1 MARQSTTPV
10 PFGRT
15 NRIDKCTTMTSARAG
30 KVAMIAQIP
39 VLPGDS
45 ASGRIGVDLDL
56 AEMPKPL
63 LNGVVANVQAWF
75 VPQPA
80 LPRFAGYDEWLAAF
94 QQRPIKQLGSPDRP
108 AQDLYDVIDE
118 SLALDEV
125 ADSDFYR
132 TLGIHI
138 PAGDAV
144 NTDLIDAFWL
154 VYNFRLAAHSS
165 LLDLAPFYQEDP
177 TAALEF
183 PRAFWPA
190 GSRSSIVGDYERA
203 LVVGSYN
210 LDVAAG
216 LVPVLGIGMNAGASP
231 RTTDQTQREAGSQD
245 ETTVYDN
252 YQDAANVNSF
262 KIEMDQDDSGNWRPA
277 IYANMQGQEINV
289 TLESINKARETQS
302 FARMAASMRGNDFTG
317 LDRENVAMAHL
328 LQGLIVPPEYL
339 RQPWILDSDI
349 VPFGMVERYATDAA
363 NLDQSVTEG
372 TAQAKLSINVPKTDE
387 GGMII
392 VTCEVL
398 PERIDEAGIDPY
410 LHVTSRDHMPNAL
423 RDVQR
428 VEPVDLV
435 STKRVDAR
443 RTTAHTAYGWEPMNN
458 RWNREFTRLGGIFY
472 QDDAANPFKE
482 SRSAIWMTNIVDP
495 LFTQDHYLVPEDF
508 PHDVF
513 SDTQAPA
520 VEITVGHQI
529 ALNGL
534 TQFGD
539 VLIEANDDYQAI
551 EDATG

>member
-1 MARQSTTPV
+1 MARQSSTPV

-45 ASGRIGVDLDL
+45 AAGRVGVDLDL

-80 LPRFAGYDEWLAAF
+80 LPRFSGYDEWLAAF
-94 QQRPIKQLGSPDRP
+94 QQQPIKQLGGADRA
-108 AQDLYDVIDE
+108 AQSLYDVVD
-118 SLALDEV
+118 DP
-125 ADSDFYR
+125 ADLTAVSASDFYQ
-132 TLGIHI
+132 TLGLHI
-138 PAGDAV
+138 PDGDAV

-177 TAALEF
+177 VAALEF

-190 GSRSSIVGDYERA
+190 GSRSTIVGDYERA
-203 LVVGSYN
+203 LVIGSMN
-210 LDVAAG
+210 LDIAAG
-216 LVPVLGIGMNAGASP
+216 RIPVDGIGL
-231 RTTDQTQREAGSQD
+231 RTTGAPGSNSPQVGETDGTNDTYDRYSNTSSGTNDVIFRTKADGSKFMDIWAEMAGVELVSSLAGLD
-245 ETTVYDN
+245 K
-252 YQDAANVNSF
+252 S
-262 KIEMDQDDSGNWRPA
+262 
-277 IYANMQGQEINV
+277 
-289 TLESINKARETQS
+289 RETQS
-302 FARMAASMRGNDFTG
+302 FARLAASMRGNDFTG
-317 LDRENVAMAHL
+317 LDRENVVMAQL
-328 LQGLIVPPEYL
+328 LQGLGVPDSFL
-339 RQPWILDSDI
+339 RRPWLLDSDI

-372 TAQAKLSINVPKTDE
+372 TAQAKLSLNVPPTQE

-410 LHVTSRDHMPNAL
+410 LHVTGRDDLPNAL

-428 VEPVDLV
+428 VEPVDMV

-443 RTTAHTAYGWEPMNN
+443 RTTAHTAYGWEPMNS
-458 RWNREFTRLGGIFY
+458 RWNREFTRLGGIFF
-472 QDDAANPFKE
+472 QADAANPFKE

-513 SDTQAPA
+513 SDTLAPA
-520 VEITVGHQI
+520 VEITCGHQI

-551 EDATG
+551 EDATE